1 MTVYKVLR
9 FHIADRDYR
18 TGDTREAIP
27 AEVAHLVASGTLEE
41 VKVVAPTERKRSAK
55 P

>member
-1 MTVYKVLR
+1 MTAYKVLR

-18 TGDTREAIP
+18 AGDTREAIA
-27 AEVAHLVASGTLEE
+27 AEVAYLVASGTLEE
-41 VKVVAPTERKRSAK
+41 VKVVAPPERKRGGK